1 MLFKKFCTNENNF
14 MSVHKSQRRNFKKV
28 TTAQQFSFDTKDFSK
43 TVVTVHFGV
52 NIHRGMNI

>member
-1 MLFKKFCTNENNF
+1 MKTISCQYIN
-14 MSVHKSQRRNFKKV
+14 HKDETLKKV